1 MHLYRSALTS
11 ILAFVVLCPLR
22 AQEQKGFFGRVLD
35 KIVAPS
41 RELDPAAVYQ
51 PKPRWTLAVTGDLRQ
66 AGVSQEQEFT
76 LPSAKLGPSGEM
88 IVIQNPVFL
97 SSNLQGKVNKGLG
110 FQAGYGN
117 LSVAVSKSF
126 LGEGTNSV
134 FSLDYLSAGY
144 ALQVQYLLFS
154 DQVHYYMVM
163 GENGS
168 AGFREWDEMT
178 DNPGQ
183 MRSFIVDAFYA
194 FNRRSFAYSAA
205 YKGNM
210 FQKRSAGSWMFGSK
224 LILGEFSI
232 DPREQIVDWAAGQA
246 KQTSSQLSFGGGYSY
261 NFVPFHR
268 QPYGPREKGLR
279 NLTLNATLL
288 PMVTIFNQFA
298 VTAYEQEGDGSY
310 TEAAKYTMNG
320 KLLVNYVARIGIGY
334 THDLF
339 SVNLSASHDD
349 FSYKGV
355 NSLNYRGYLSEE
367 VDTSGNFFQW
377 MVALRLGVR
386 F

>member
-194 FNRRSFAYSAA
+194 FNRRSFA
-205 YKGNM
+205 
-210 FQKRSAGSWMFGSK
+210 
-224 LILGEFSI
+224 
-232 DPREQIVDWAAGQA
+232 
-246 KQTSSQLSFGGGYSY
+246 
-261 NFVPFHR
+261 
-268 QPYGPREKGLR
+268 
-279 NLTLNATLL
+279 
-288 PMVTIFNQFA
+288 
-298 VTAYEQEGDGSY
+298 
-310 TEAAKYTMNG
+310 
-320 KLLVNYVARIGIGY
+320 
-334 THDLF
+334 
-339 SVNLSASHDD
+339 
-349 FSYKGV
+349 
-355 NSLNYRGYLSEE
+355 
-367 VDTSGNFFQW
+367 
-377 MVALRLGVR
+377 
-386 F
+386 